1 MLGTTTFAV
10 ATLAF
15 VFTRLP
21 GLSIRIVL
29 LLKVAK
35 CLVRQ
40 PLLFAQGL
48 GQTLH
53 RLLARAL
60 LPGGEDQVHYAVGL
74 GVGFDRFQIDLAVD
88 LSERRDTVALSAIYS
103 F

>member
-1 MLGTTTFAV
+1 MRRPRPRRG
-10 ATLAF
+10 
-15 VFTRLP
+15 RC
-21 GLSIRIVL
+21 GLWLDPDHQFRAPRGDSV
-29 LLKVAK
+29 
-35 CLVRQ
+35 
-40 PLLFAQGL
+40 
-48 GQTLH
+48 
-53 RLLARAL
+53 ARAL